1 MNMTPWN
8 GHTLCLASF
17 EPTSLVVCD
26 HSGWQFIST
35 IDYLKS
41 FAADLTVHPCFVWSM
56 AVVGR
61 GAPWFL
67 WSDCRKRTASVVE
80 KKDAIGKLSEASM
93 GSWGRISMDSP
104 CQSLPWPLAAL
115 RSMTFQRHH
124 DVNGPIFFHDT
135 WQISSS
141 RASQWKSEVIKIWR
155 CPKPWVPLVVIH
167 F

>member
-1 MNMTPWN
+1 MGLCENRGSSNFHACSCSESGNLMSSSLEGNMTYEHNPMKWP
-8 GHTLCLASF
+8 LCLASF
-17 EPTSLVVCD
+17 EATSLLVCVWLAI
-26 HSGWQFIST
+26 HFNN
-35 IDYLKS
+35 YLKS
-41 FAADLTVHPCFVWSM
+41 FADLTVHPCFVWSM

-67 WSDCRKRTASVVE
+67 CSDCRKRTASVVE

-135 WQISSS
+135 
-141 RASQWKSEVIKIWR
+141 
-155 CPKPWVPLVVIH
+155 
-167 F
+167 